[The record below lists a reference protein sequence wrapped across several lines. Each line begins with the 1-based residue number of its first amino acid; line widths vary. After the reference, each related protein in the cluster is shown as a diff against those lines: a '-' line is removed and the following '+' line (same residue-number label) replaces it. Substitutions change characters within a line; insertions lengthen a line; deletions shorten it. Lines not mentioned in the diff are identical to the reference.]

1 MLIICVCMCVSMLIC
16 GYFCAYS
23 ILLNI
28 FNVPT
33 VHVICTYD
41 CVVLLLDHTS
51 CNLGRLATKHNW
63 KAHQFKVFSVTW
75 APGSSHPLLLTC
87 GAEGEMVSCELFVV
101 FKIKEEKKKGFP
113 NLQTRISAL
122 LIECVYL
129 V

>member
-1 MLIICVCMCVSMLIC
+1 MLIC

-101 FKIKEEKKKGFP
+101 FKIKEEKKKG
-113 NLQTRISAL
+113 ISKPANSYQCFINRVCVPCVGL
-122 LIECVYL
+122 LEG
-129 V
+129 